1 MPNEISSVILVGG
14 GKMGGALLNGWIKC
28 GTSPNA
34 ISLIEPDPK
43 AGAGLCQRFGVRVHT
58 QFAEYVGGGAQAI
71 VFAVKPQV
79 MDSVVRQ
86 YRQFVGPTTVFL
98 SIAAG
103 KTLGYFAEML
113 GTEAAVVR
121 AMPNTPAAIGKGIT
135 VACGNAVLAHDQRTI
150 CDALLGA
157 VGEVIWIDDEVH
169 LDAVTAVS
177 GSGPAYVFLLIE
189 CLTRS
194 GTRAG
199 LPPELANRLAH
210 ATVCGAGA
218 LAGSSGEPAEVL
230 RKNVTSPGGTTAC
243 ALDVL
248 MGDDGIAPIFD
259 RAVAAAAAR
268 SRELAQ

>member
-14 GKMGGALLNGWIKC
+14 GKMGGVLLNGWIES
-28 GTSPNA
+28 GTSPDA
-34 ISLIEPDPK
+34 ISLVEPDPR
-43 AGAGLCQRFGVRVHT
+43 ARAGLCQRFGVRSHT
-58 QFAEYVGGGAQAI
+58 QPAKHVNSRVQAV

-79 MDSVVRQ
+79 MDSVVHQ
-86 YRQFVGPTTVFL
+86 YRGFVSPTTVFL

-103 KTLGYFAEML
+103 KTIGYFARML
-113 GTEAAVVR
+113 TAEAAVVR

-135 VACGNAVLAHDQRTI
+135 VACGNAALKHDQHAI

-157 VGEVIWIDDEVH
+157 VGEVIWIDDEHH

-189 CLTRS
+189 CLARS
-194 GTRAG
+194 GVLAG

-210 ATVCGAGA
+210 ATVCGAGT
-218 LAGSSGEPAEVL
+218 LASSTGEPAEVL

-248 MGDDGIAPIFD
+248 MGDDGIAPIID
-259 RAVAAAAAR
+259 RAVAAATAR
-268 SRELAQ
+268 SRELAD